1 MNENINEYPLLPL
14 RGMMVFP
21 GMVVNLDVGRELSVN
36 AVELA
41 YAGSR
46 RLALVTQKDAAK
58 ADIGRSDLYDYGVLA
73 EVRQLIRLPNGAVR
87 ILIEGLC
94 RLSYQDIRE
103 RLEPRRCFGC
113 LAQRLDSY
121 VSDET
126 EAEVLRRLVLD
137 VFEEWAGATQ
147 KLSADL
153 VQSMKNHLDPCKV
166 ADLTAGY
173 LNISIEEKEG
183 LLEQADVNA
192 RLRSLYELLKREREL
207 GALAKSI
214 AKEVHE
220 AIEKNQREF
229 YLREQLKVINK
240 ELGDGEDLVSE
251 VAEYRERLQKLQLPE
266 ELRRKLEKELSRLAK
281 MPPLNMENG
290 VIRNYLDA
298 VLELPWGSFT
308 EDSYDLERAAKVLDR
323 DHYGLKKVK
332 ERILEFLAVR
342 SLTRGQ
348 DGKGT
353 ILCLAGPPGVGK
365 TSLAR
370 SVAEAM
376 GRRFVRVSLGGIRD
390 EAEIRGHRR
399 TYVASMPGRIIRGMQ
414 DCGCMNPV
422 FLLDEV
428 DKLAADFRGD
438 PAAALL
444 EALDPEQNSSF
455 SDHFIEYPFDLSHVF
470 WIVTANTTETI
481 PPALLDRMDVISLS
495 SYTEEEK
502 TQIARLHLLPK
513 LRREHGLEKYRLVVS
528 GKALRRVIRDY
539 TREAG
544 VRGLERKL
552 AAVCRKTAQK
562 IVAGEAKGAVVN
574 EKNLEK
580 YLGPVIFLE
589 DDLRAESAV
598 GVCTGLAWT
607 SVGGEVLKVEV
618 LSFKGKGAL
627 ALTGRLGEVMQESA
641 RAGFAYIRSRAGEL
655 GLEDDFYE
663 RTDLHIHL
671 PEGAVPKDG
680 PSAGVTM
687 VTAMVSAL
695 TGSRVRA
702 GLAMT
707 GEITLSGRVLPVGG
721 IKEKMLAAHRYG
733 VKTVLLPRRNM
744 QDLEELPESV
754 RSAMEFVPVAHM
766 DEVLKLALEV

>member
-21 GMVVNLDVGRELSVN
+21 GMVVNLDVGRELSIN

-41 YAGSR
+41 YAGNR
-46 RLALVTQKDAAK
+46 RLALVTQKDAVK
-58 ADIGRSDLYDYGVLA
+58 ADISGSDLYDYGVLA
-73 EVRQLIRLPNGAVR
+73 EVRQFIRLPNGAVR
-87 ILIEGLC
+87 ILAEGLC
-94 RLSYQDIRE
+94 RLRYQDIRE
-103 RLEPRRCFGC
+103 RLEPRRCFSC

-207 GALAKSI
+207 GVLAKSI

-251 VAEYRERLQKLQLPE
+251 VAEYRERLQKLPLPE

-308 EDSYDLERAAKVLDR
+308 EDSYDLERAAKILDR

-348 DGKGT
+348 NGKGT

-428 DKLAADFRGD
+428 DKLATDFRGD
-438 PAAALL
+438 PASALL
-444 EALDPEQNSSF
+444 EALDPEQNCNF

-481 PPALLDRMDVISLS
+481 PPALLDRMDVISIS

-528 GKALRRVIRDY
+528 GKALHRVIRDY

-552 AAVCRKTAQK
+552 AAICRKTAQK
-562 IVAGEAKGAVVN
+562 IVAGEAKGTVVN

-589 DDLRAESAV
+589 DDMRAESAV

-627 ALTGRLGEVMQESA
+627 SLTGRLGEVMQESA

-695 TGSRVRA
+695 TGRRVRA